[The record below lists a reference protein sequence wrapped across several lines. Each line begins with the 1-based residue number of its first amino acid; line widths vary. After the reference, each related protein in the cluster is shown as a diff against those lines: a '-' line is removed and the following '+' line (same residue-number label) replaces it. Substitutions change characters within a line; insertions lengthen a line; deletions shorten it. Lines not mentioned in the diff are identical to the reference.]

1 MNKAI
6 HKLID
11 EIEKLG
17 LTRGYND
24 AELVKYGYCTGDCK
38 ATFIT
43 IYKKSVYCTVYSKLD
58 INRSGEYYMNDAKNY
73 NLLDFK
79 ENPMI
84 RDAILNEMKTSITSY
99 KELKVKIKKQQI
111 EKDFA

>member
-1 MNKAI
+1 MNVAI

-11 EIEKLG
+11 ELEKLG
-17 LTRGYND
+17 MQRGYND
-24 AELVKYGYCTGDCK
+24 AELVKYGYCVGDCK

-43 IYKKSVYCTVYSKLD
+43 IYKKRECCVVYSELD
-58 INRSGEYYMNDAKNY
+58 ITRGGEYFMNESRSY

-84 RDAILNEMKTSITSY
+84 RDAILNKMKTSITSY
-99 KELKVKIKKQQI
+99 KELRVKFKKQQI